1 MAWCTKSGYG
11 TRLIPDGTLT
21 GVHFT
26 KAANYVQVVA
36 LGDFTKI
43 NILAGDEG
51 GELDPHGADGNGN
64 PEGGLVYTNAFGLAN
79 GQPQQVH
86 QWMSF
91 ISSGTACFRA
101 CLGGTDEYQQQLC
114 QHIYDVMGC
123 VSGNALFFCSRALSL
138 TRNFFFFNDRTG
150 SCHPPNTT
158 TSASTAATLT
168 TATLLVSTTTLP
180 AHGTRATLLAPPA
193 LLPHTTRP
201 RRRTAPRS
209 HPSRTASQSPLLLLP
224 LPPLAQAAPARPCL
238 QAAPC
243 LAQAEVEAPPAC
255 PSPLLPARLPRVP
268 LRPSRPSARR
278 PTLQP
283 VATAPRSPSARWP
296 LRRSL
301 PSRCLSKSARRDH
314 HALAAS
320 LLSALR
326 HSRGKK
332 P

>member
-1 MAWCTKSGYG
+1 VNQAYGQSNQTALCQTAVINSADDFCLWAPPYKPDVIANTERYEVAWCTKSGYG

-138 TRNFFFFNDRTG
+138 TRNSFF
-150 SCHPPNTT
+150 
-158 TSASTAATLT
+158 
-168 TATLLVSTTTLP
+168 
-180 AHGTRATLLAPPA
+180 
-193 LLPHTTRP
+193 
-201 RRRTAPRS
+201 
-209 HPSRTASQSPLLLLP
+209 
-224 LPPLAQAAPARPCL
+224 
-238 QAAPC
+238 
-243 LAQAEVEAPPAC
+243 
-255 PSPLLPARLPRVP
+255 
-268 LRPSRPSARR
+268 
-278 PTLQP
+278 
-283 VATAPRSPSARWP
+283 
-296 LRRSL
+296 
-301 PSRCLSKSARRDH
+301 
-314 HALAAS
+314 
-320 LLSALR
+320 
-326 HSRGKK
+326 
-332 P
+332 